1 MPENAPILVCFA
13 VSTEAKP
20 FRRLARNLSGVSI
33 LVTGMGQK
41 RASTSIKAS
50 LTRFRP
56 HLVLSSGFAGGLDPD
71 LPAGTV
77 VFEGSEQPAV
87 ERALQAA
94 GARRVRFHCSDRVA
108 STASSKAEIRRS
120 SGAEAVEME
129 SAHIR
134 QACREVGVASLTV
147 RVISDAAKEDL
158 PLDFNKFMT
167 SDQRMNFPRLM
178 LELIKCP
185 RTVPRLLR
193 FQGQINHA
201 AHVLAQALAAAIRA
215 AGT

>member
-1 MPENAPILVCFA
+1 
-13 VSTEAKP
+13 
-20 FRRLARNLSGVSI
+20 
-33 LVTGMGQK
+33 
-41 RASTSIKAS
+41 
-50 LTRFRP
+50 
-56 HLVLSSGFAGGLDPD
+56 
-71 LPAGTV
+71 
-77 VFEGSEQPAV
+77 
-87 ERALQAA
+87 
-94 GARRVRFHCSDRVA
+94 
-108 STASSKAEIRRS
+108 
-120 SGAEAVEME
+120 ME